1 MKRRMKVVGMTV
13 ATWLAIGLIYLGGAY
28 LVKTYGAL
36 AVSLGVVVVV
46 ISLVIASIWNEVL
59 K

>member
-13 ATWLAIGLIYLGGAY
+13 ATWLVIGLIYLGGAH
-28 LVKTYGAL
+28 LVKIYGGL
-36 AVSLGVVVVV
+36 AVSLGVVVAG
-46 ISLVIASIWNEVL
+46 ISLGIASIWNEVL